1 MAFGFGVL
9 RLSSETFW
17 KLTPRELAAAAKIL
31 PDETART
38 SRKALNELIERFP
51 DERKS

>member
-9 RLSSETFW
+9 RLSSEEFW
-17 KLTPRELAAAAKIL
+17 KLTPRELAAAAHVL
-31 PDETART
+31 PRDAAPL
-38 SRKALNELIERFP
+38 SREILNELLARFP